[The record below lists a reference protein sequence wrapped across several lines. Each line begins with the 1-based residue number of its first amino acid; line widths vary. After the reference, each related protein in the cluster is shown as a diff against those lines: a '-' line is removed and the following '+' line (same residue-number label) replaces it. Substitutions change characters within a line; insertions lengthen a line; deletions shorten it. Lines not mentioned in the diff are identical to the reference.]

1 MADLKST
8 FSKGLTVLN
17 VKTSN
22 FLELNKIKTY
32 IATLKSEIATLMSE
46 IGEIVYQDWTQG
58 EVAIER
64 IQDKLMEI
72 AEKEVII
79 KQQQAELDELELKE
93 KQILGGQNSGQNAG
107 AVSPAGGR
115 LMSGDEDAVICPN
128 CGQRYE
134 LAVNFCRKCGTKL
147 K

>member
-46 IGEIVYQDWTQG
+46 IGEIVYCDWTQG
-58 EVAIER
+58 GVAIEH
-64 IQDKLMEI
+64 IQNKLMEI
-72 AEKEVII
+72 AEKEAII
-79 KQQQAELDELELKE
+79 KQQQAELEELELKE
-93 KQILGGQNSGQNAG
+93 KQILGGQNSSQITG
-107 AVSPAGGR
+107 ALPPAGGR
-115 LMSGDEDAVICPN
+115 PVSGDDGVVICPN

-134 LAVNFCRKCGTKL
+134 IAVNFCRKCGTKL

>member
-32 IATLKSEIATLMSE
+32 IATLKNETATLMSGV
-46 IGEIVYQDWTQG
+46 GEIVYQDWTQG
-58 EVAIER
+58 EITIEHL
-64 IQDKLMEI
+64 QDKLMEI
-72 AEKEVII
+72 AEKKAMI
-79 KQQQAELDELELKE
+79 KQQEAELDELERKE
-93 KQILGGQNSGQNAG
+93 KQILGGQSNGQNAG
-107 AVSPAGGR
+107 AASPADGQPVAGT
-115 LMSGDEDAVICPN
+115 ETAVICPK
-128 CGQRYE
+128 CSQRYGA
-134 LAVNFCRKCGTKL
+134 AVNFCRKCGFKL

>member
-17 VKTSN
+17 VKTTN

-32 IATLKSEIATLMSE
+32 IATLKSETAILMSE

-58 EVAIER
+58 EIAMEH
-64 IQDKLMEI
+64 IQEKLIEI
-72 AEKEVII
+72 AEKKAMI
-79 KQQQAELDELELKE
+79 KQQEAELDELERKE
-93 KQILGGQNSGQNAG
+93 RQILGGQNNGQNAG
-107 AVSPAGGR
+107 PASSVDGQRVPGTEAV
-115 LMSGDEDAVICPN
+115 VICPN
-128 CGQRYE
+128 CSERYGI
-134 LAVNFCRKCGTKL
+134 AVNYCRKCGTKL

>member
-58 EVAIER
+58 EIAIER
-64 IQDKLMEI
+64 IQDKLTEI

-93 KQILGGQNSGQNAG
+93 KQILGGQNNGLNAG

-115 LMSGDEDAVICPN
+115 LMSGAENAVICPN

-134 LAVNFCRKCGTKL
+134 PAVNFCRKCGTKL

>member
-32 IATLKSEIATLMSE
+32 ISTLKSETDTLMSD

-58 EVAIER
+58 EITIEH
-64 IQDKLMEI
+64 IQDKLMDI
-72 AEKEVII
+72 AEKKAII
-79 KQQQAELDELELKE
+79 KQQEAYLDELELKE
-93 KQILGGQNSGQNAG
+93 KQILGGSNNGQEAG
-107 AVSPAGGR
+107 AASPADCQKVQGA
-115 LMSGDEDAVICPN
+115 ETAVICPN
-128 CGQRYE
+128 CSQRYGV
-134 LAVNFCRKCGTKL
+134 AVNFCRKCGTKL